1 MMYQNFYKNEYAY
14 VNGLEGA
21 KNYQIGPNQTVLLI
35 DSDNPFIYMKCSNP
49 LGQTSMRYFK
59 IEEVKEPKNKSD
71 YVTRADLEEL
81 IKELKGVKNESI
93 KPTED
98 AGANDNATIQHVL

>member
-1 MMYQNFYKNEYAY
+1 MEMYQNFYKNEYAY

-49 LGQTSMRYFK
+49 LGQTTLRYFK
-59 IEEVKEPKNKSD
+59 IEEVKEPKNKTD

-81 IKELKGVKNESI
+81 IKELKGVKNES
-93 KPTED
+93 TEP
-98 AGANDNATIQHVL
+98 AEQTSTND